1 MSLELW
7 LAFALAS
14 SALLAVP
21 GPTVMIVVSYALGRG
36 RSSAWATVPAVAL
49 GDLTAMTI
57 SLLGAGAILAASAT
71 LFTVVKIV
79 GAVYLVWLGI
89 QLWRSP
95 PSLDAVTAK
104 RVDANSGQMF
114 WELLCRHDIQSQGNC
129 LLHCVCTAVHRSE
142 RPTARAI
149 HYPDSHLCNPGGC
162 ECRYLGPARERDAR
176 TFSASIDAS
185 PGQSNWRQLPNRC
198 WPAYRIGP
206 SLDLIKSA
214 SNRATSA
221 SPTIS

>member
-114 WELLCRHDIQSQGNC
+114 WNCYVVTTFNPKGIVFFIAFVPQFIDQNAPLLEQFIILIATFVILGAANVVIWALLASEMRARFQRQSTLRLAN
-129 LLHCVCTAVHRSE
+129 
-142 RPTARAI
+142 
-149 HYPDSHLCNPGGC
+149 
-162 ECRYLGPARERDAR
+162 
-176 TFSASIDAS
+176 
-185 PGQSNWRQLPNRC
+185 
-198 WPAYRIGP
+198 RIGA
-206 SLDLIKSA
+206 SFLIGAGLLTALARRS
-214 SNRATSA
+214 T
-221 SPTIS
+221 